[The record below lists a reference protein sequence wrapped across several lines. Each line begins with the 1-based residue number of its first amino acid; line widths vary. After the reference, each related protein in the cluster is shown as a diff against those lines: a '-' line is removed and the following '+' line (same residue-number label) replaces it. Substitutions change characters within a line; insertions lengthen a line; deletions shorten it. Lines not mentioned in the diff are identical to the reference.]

1 MVGLLRAWYK
11 GKKLRHTTYTQTYA
25 QLEQKFA
32 DDIGEFTLVEFIQY
46 HYMSQQIVQMAQLA
60 ATSVPAAEKKDKE
73 AQPEEPKPGGQYL

>member
-1 MVGLLRAWYK
+1 VVGLLRAWYK

-32 DDIGEFTLVEFIQY
+32 DDIGELTLVEFIQY

-60 ATSVPAAEKKDKE
+60 STAVTEKKGKP
-73 AQPEEPKPGGQYL
+73 APAEEPKPGGQYL